1 MLRPVL
7 WAVALFHLCRAEI
20 ISFEDALVKQPEY
33 LTIPKYAAGEVP
45 HWSPGRG
52 RSFIDLSKV
61 KVSQDC
67 DRSKGQC
74 SPVSVLD
81 ILIFQDQNSLSSWM
95 EHWPGKNFCCTSD
108 MVSSGECNAN
118 EIGSLHVPYT
128 LPGTY
133 KIRANVTSD
142 QPVDLGLQVAKAGT
156 PHTCYDRPR
165 RIRPPD

>member
-1 MLRPVL
+1 MLRLVL
-7 WAVALFHLCRAEI
+7 WAITLLEFCHGEI

-67 DRSKGQC
+67 NRSNGQC

-81 ILIFQDQNSLSSWM
+81 ILIFQDQNSISSWM
-95 EHWPGKNFCCTSD
+95 QHWPGKNFCCTSE
-108 MVSSGECNAN
+108 MVSSGDCGAN
-118 EIGSLHVPYT
+118 EVGSLHVPYT

-133 KIRANVTSD
+133 KIRANVSSD
-142 QPVDLGLQVAKAGT
+142 QPVDLGLQVRIHHAV
-156 PHTCYDRPR
+156 DPR
-165 RIRPPD
+165 W